1 MGDKGDIGPAGP
13 RGPKGDRVIFVFIKY
28 LNIIY

>member
-13 RGPKGDRVIFVFIKY
+13 RGLKGDRVITRSFY
-28 LNIIY
+28 YSNQ